1 MSFLIIYYHFCYPMA
16 YNFTVKDRIR
26 QFAETTHLEDKYF
39 EQRIGMYNGALRK
52 PNAPTSGMLEKLKA
66 AYPRLDMNWLITG
79 NGSML
84 LPSADS
90 SVRAFRDYDKFTSI
104 DEVKPAEVAEAVMP
118 YDVKGSEMVSIPAS
132 LLLSLQQQ
140 LENKDAQLAA
150 KDKQIETL
158 ISKIK

>member
-1 MSFLIIYYHFCYPMA
+1 MP
-16 YNFTVKDRIR
+16 YNLTVKDRVR
-26 QFAETTHLEDKYF
+26 QFAKSTNLEDKYF
-39 EQRIGMYNGALRK
+39 ELRVGMASGSLCK
-52 PNAPTSGMLEKLKA
+52 PSNPTSTMLEKLKA

-104 DEVKPAEVAEAVMP
+104 DEVKPTEVAEAVMP